1 MSTEDHKLLTR
12 IVLKNRLAS
21 EEQVQDCLE
30 EATALRGSGRP
41 GRLIDILLHRGIL
54 QKSQVKAV
62 LNAYHQTQRIQQ
74 LNATV
79 SGYQCLRD
87 IGHGTAGTVYLAR
100 QLSIGRDVAIKV
112 LDEELASNP
121 GFIRNFHREAKSAA
135 RLNHPNVIQA
145 IDVGEAGGHHYFVME
160 YVEGESLQGLLKRQR
175 RLDEAR
181 VLHVGMQMAAA
192 LQHAYQHGLI
202 HRDVKPGNILL
213 NSQGSA
219 KLCDL
224 GLARPAMSEHTTT
237 AGGISAGTPAYMSP
251 EQAIG
256 RRDLDFRTDLFS
268 LGATLYHL
276 VTGTIPFKADNLPDL
291 LQRIIHTDP
300 VAPFQRCP
308 SISQGTNEIIC
319 SLMGKDR
326 ENRPESP
333 EAARREMERHLRRI
347 PAAPPLPLR
356 IADRRCYVPPTGQHS
371 SAAFEIPILIVSH
384 EDEEGVAEYSLS
396 WSHVIVG
403 RHSSAD
409 IQLKEK
415 WISRQQ
421 FRIFRQGGD
430 YKLEAVAQS
439 SRMELN
445 GQRVKES
452 VLEPGD
458 EITIHK
464 TKILF
469 ELRSSKT
476 T

>member
-1 MSTEDHKLLTR
+1 MPAEDQKLLTR

-21 EEQVQDCLE
+21 EEQVQDCLA
-30 EATALRGSGRP
+30 EATALRESGRP
-41 GRLIDILLHRGIL
+41 RRFIDILLHRGIL
-54 QKSQVKAV
+54 EKSQVKAV

-79 SGYQCLRD
+79 SGYQFLRD
-87 IGHGTAGTVYLAR
+87 IGHGTAGTVYQAR
-100 QLSIGRDVAIKV
+100 QLSIGREVAIKV

-145 IDVGEAGGHHYFVME
+145 IDVGEAGGYHYFVME
-160 YVEGESLQGLLKRQR
+160 YVDGESLQSILKRQR

-181 VLHVGMQMAAA
+181 VLHAGAQMASA

-224 GLARPAMSEHTTT
+224 GLARPTVSEHTTT
-237 AGGISAGTPAYMSP
+237 SGGISAGTPAYMSP
-251 EQAIG
+251 EQALG

-276 VTGTIPFKADNLPDL
+276 VTGVIPFKADNLPDL
-291 LQRIIHTDP
+291 LQRIIHTEP
-300 VAPFQRCP
+300 VPPFQRCP
-308 SISQGTNEIIC
+308 AISQGTNDVIC
-319 SLMGKDR
+319 SLMAKEREDR
-326 ENRPESP
+326 PGSP
-333 EAARREMERHLRRI
+333 EAARREMERHLRRV
-347 PAAPPLPLR
+347 PAAPAILLR
-356 IADRRCYVPPTGQHS
+356 VGDGQCYVPPTGQHS
-371 SAAFEIPILIVSH
+371 SAPFEVPALIVSH
-384 EDEEGVAEYSLS
+384 EDAEGVAEYPLS

-430 YKLEAVAQS
+430 YKLEAISQS

-445 GQRVKES
+445 GRRVGEAALES
-452 VLEPGD
+452 GD
-458 EITIHK
+458 EITIHR
-464 TKILF
+464 TKIRF
-469 ELRSSKT
+469 ELRSSEEA
-476 T
+476 